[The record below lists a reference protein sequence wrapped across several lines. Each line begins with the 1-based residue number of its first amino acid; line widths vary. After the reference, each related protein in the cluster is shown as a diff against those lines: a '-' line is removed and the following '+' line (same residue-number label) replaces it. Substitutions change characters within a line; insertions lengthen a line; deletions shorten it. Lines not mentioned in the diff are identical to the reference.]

1 MDKKMCNITKS
12 DSDEQEFIDENEE
25 VEITNRVFDAD
36 SEEFQPA
43 RIFDIDSNEELRPL
57 DEQPLEEQNIWSNNL
72 SDDLDG
78 VNINNFFHRVSSDQ
92 VIYQA
97 RKRLKM
103 IGKYVMGDVLGE
115 GSYGKVKEML
125 DSDTLCRCAVK
136 ILKQRKLRRIPN
148 GVQNVERYLRFRQST
163 PPRRPFAI
171 LICNKNIF
179 SGKSN
184 CLSRS
189 NTKTLSI

>member
-1 MDKKMCNITKS
+1 MLIVKNFNLL
-12 DSDEQEFIDENEE
+12 EFFN
-25 VEITNRVFDAD
+25 V
-36 SEEFQPA
+36 
-43 RIFDIDSNEELRPL
+43 DSNEELRPL